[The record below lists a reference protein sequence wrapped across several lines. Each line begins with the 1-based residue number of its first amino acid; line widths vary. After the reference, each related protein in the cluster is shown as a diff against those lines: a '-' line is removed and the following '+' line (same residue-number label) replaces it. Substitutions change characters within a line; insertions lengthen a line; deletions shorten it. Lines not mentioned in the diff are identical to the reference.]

1 MTRPPQLST
10 VLRTHAESMW
20 SEGWYTISNRM
31 VEAAQALE
39 YAEILRASVLTNLGH
54 IEKASDHPTANSGLQ
69 IEIACSKL
77 RDAAIAFERRNKILP
92 EATSS
97 LTSNKGETA

>member
-1 MTRPPQLST
+1 
-10 VLRTHAESMW
+10 MW

-54 IEKASDHPTANSGLQ
+54 IEKANDNPTANSGIQ
-69 IEIACSKL
+69 IEMACSKL
-77 RDAAIAFERRNKILP
+77 RDAAIAFERRNKIMP
-92 EATSS
+92 EPASTLSS
-97 LTSNKGETA
+97 HQSRTPGE